1 MNKKY
6 DNQSIQEKSGQLV
19 RYYKVNSGIK
29 KEDALNIIFSK
40 IEKQEKS
47 AVKNSFKIRM
57 IAVTSVAASIAI
69 AIMFYLM
76 TAQVVVYKGVPGNTL
91 TLRLPDHSRVVLDN
105 QSELTYKKYFWN
117 RKVELQGKAYFEVQ
131 KGNSFIVSFRS
142 GTVQV
147 LGTRF
152 LVSENNNS
160 LKVQCFEGKVKT
172 DFLRE
177 SVILT
182 EGMQA
187 KANRLGKLDIE
198 NTREQFPDFA
208 VFSRN
213 YSGVTVDKI
222 AEDLE
227 SFFGVSVS
235 VDADKDRR
243 FSGSIESGTIENAL
257 EILTQPLQLNYKING
272 TNQFIIYKN

>member
-6 DNQSIQEKSGQLV
+6 DNQSIQEKADQLV
-19 RYYKVNSGIK
+19 RYYKVDSGIK
-29 KEDALNIIFSK
+29 KEDALNIILSK
-40 IEKQEKS
+40 IEKQEKP

-69 AIMFYLM
+69 AIVFYLL
-76 TAQVVVYKGVPGNTL
+76 TAQVVYKGVPGNTL

-105 QSELTYKKYFWN
+105 KSELTHKKYFWN

-131 KGNSFIVSFRS
+131 KGNSFIVAFDA

-160 LKVQCFEGKVKT
+160 LTVQCFEGKVKT
-172 DFLRE
+172 DYLRE

-182 EGMQA
+182 KGMQA
-187 KANRLGKLDIE
+187 EANRQGKLDIE

-208 VFSRN
+208 VFSKN

-222 AEDLE
+222 AKDLE
-227 SFFGVSVS
+227 SFFGISVS
-235 VDADKDRR
+235 FEVDKDRR
-243 FSGSIESGTIENAL
+243 FSGSIESGTIENAM

>member
-6 DNQSIQEKSGQLV
+6 DNQSIQEKADQLV

-29 KEDALNIIFSK
+29 KEDALNIILSK
-40 IEKQEKS
+40 IEKQEKPV
-47 AVKNSFKIRM
+47 VKNSFKIRM

-69 AIMFYLM
+69 AIVFYLL
-76 TAQVVVYKGVPGNTL
+76 TAQVVYKGVPGNTL
-91 TLRLPDHSRVVLDN
+91 TLRLPDHSRVVLDDK
-105 QSELTYKKYFWN
+105 SELTYKKYFWN

-131 KGNSFIVSFRS
+131 KGNSFIVAFDA

-160 LKVQCFEGKVKT
+160 LTVQCFEGKVKT
-172 DFLRE
+172 DYLRE

-182 EGMQA
+182 KGMQA
-187 KANRLGKLDIE
+187 EANNQGKLDIE

-208 VFSRN
+208 VFNKN

-222 AEDLE
+222 AKDLE
-227 SFFGVSVS
+227 SFFGISVS
-235 VDADKDRR
+235 FEVDKDRR
-243 FSGSIESGTIENAL
+243 FSGSIESGTIENAM
-257 EILTQPLQLNYKING
+257 EILTQPLQLNYKINS